1 MFCRALNSEAR
12 ALRLPTLLLTGIF
25 SRSSY
30 KQLHVRLGDMND
42 HRPVFE
48 KEEYRIRVPESALV
62 NTPITRLK
70 VREIKEKRKGG
81 MWEKCFHLGKAH
93 SSEELTIYSLVAS
106 LGRSEARSQ

>member
-1 MFCRALNSEAR
+1 M
-12 ALRLPTLLLTGIF
+12 LTGTF

-48 KEEYRIRVPESALV
+48 KEEYRIRVAESALV

-70 VREIKEKRKGG
+70 VSGEIKERMRKKG
-81 MWEKCFHLGKAH
+81 
-93 SSEELTIYSLVAS
+93 S
-106 LGRSEARSQ
+106 